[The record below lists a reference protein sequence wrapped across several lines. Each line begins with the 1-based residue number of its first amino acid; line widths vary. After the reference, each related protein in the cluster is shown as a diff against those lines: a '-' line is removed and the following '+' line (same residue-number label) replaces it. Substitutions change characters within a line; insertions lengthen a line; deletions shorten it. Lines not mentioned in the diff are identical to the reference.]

1 MANEVVDHGRR
12 RFLTATTAV
21 VGGVGVVAAVVPFIK
36 SWEPSARAK
45 AAGAPVTADI
55 SKIESGQ
62 MVTFAWRSL
71 PVFIVNR
78 SKAQLDALP
87 KQDSRVVDPKSDA
100 ISAEQQPKYAQNANR
115 SIKPEWL
122 VLVGLCTHLGCV
134 PDFVPVMK
142 PEPFDPNWQGGFYCP
157 CHKSRYDM
165 AGRVYQGVP
174 APKNLLVPDYHF
186 IDDTHIQIGVAPGEK
201 G

>member
-1 MANEVVDHGRR
+1 MANEGVNQGRR
-12 RFLTATTAV
+12 RFLTATTVV
-21 VGGVGVVAAVVPFIK
+21 VGGAGAATALVPFIK
-36 SWEPSARAK
+36 SWEPSERAK
-45 AAGAPVTADI
+45 NAGAPVLADI
-55 SKIESGQ
+55 GKLEAGQ
-62 MVTFAWRSL
+62 RLVIAWRGQ
-71 PVFIVNR
+71 PVWIVNR
-78 SKAQLDALP
+78 TQAMLATLPEVKNRLRDPESKN
-87 KQDSRVVDPKSDA
+87 
-100 ISAEQQPKYAQNANR
+100 EQQPKYAQNESR

-142 PEPFDPNWQGGFYCP
+142 PEPIDPNWQGGFYCP